1 MTRILAIANQKGGV
15 GKTTTAINL
24 AACLVRASS
33 RVLLVDIDPQGNST
47 VGSGVPLRDPEAG
60 TYEVLLGEAAIDDAI
75 VGTGAG
81 YGLLPANPDLAGA
94 QVEIQDLPRR
104 DYRLRDAI
112 GSLEGRYD
120 LVVIDCPPSINVLT
134 INALAAAR
142 EVLIPVQCEYY
153 ALEGLAS
160 LMETVDLVRRGL
172 NPELGIL
179 GLVRTMYD
187 RRNSLAFEVS
197 EQLGEHFGDTLFRT
211 IIPRNVRLAE
221 APGYGRPVIEYD
233 RNCAGSQAYL
243 ALACEVLRRE
253 PREA

>member
-24 AACLVRASS
+24 AACLVRASN

-47 VGSGVPLRDPEAG
+47 AGSGVSMRDLEAG
-60 TYEVLLGEAAIDDAI
+60 TYEVLLGEAGIDDAI
-75 VGTGAG
+75 VPTGAG
-81 YGLLPANPDLAGA
+81 YELLPSNPDLAGA
-94 QVEIQDLPRR
+94 QVELQELDRR

-112 GSLEGRYD
+112 GSLKGRFD
-120 LVVIDCPPSINVLT
+120 MVVMDCPPSINVLT
-134 INALAAAR
+134 INALVAAR

-160 LMETVDLVRRGL
+160 LIETVDLVRQGL
-172 NPELGIL
+172 NPELRIL

-187 RRNSLAFEVS
+187 RRNSLAWEVS
-197 EQLGEHFGDTLFRT
+197 EQLSQHFEDTLFRT

-221 APGYGRPVIEYD
+221 APGYGRPVIDYD

-243 ALACEVLRRE
+243 ALACEVLRRTS
-253 PREA
+253 

>member
-24 AACLVRASS
+24 AACLVRAAN

-47 VGSGVPLRDPEAG
+47 AGSGVSMRDQEAG
-60 TYEVLLGEAAIDDAI
+60 TYEVLLGEVAPEDAI
-75 VGTGAG
+75 VTTGAG
-81 YGLLPANPDLAGA
+81 YALLPSNPDLAGA
-94 QVEIQDLPRR
+94 QVELQELDRR

-112 GSLEGRYD
+112 ASLEGRFD
-120 LVVIDCPPSINVLT
+120 MVVMDCPPSINVLT
-134 INALAAAR
+134 INALTAAR

-160 LMETVDLVRRGL
+160 LMETVELVRQGL
-172 NPELGIL
+172 NPELRIL

-187 RRNSLAFEVS
+187 RRNSLAWEVS
-197 EQLGEHFGDTLFRT
+197 EQLSEHFADTLFRT

-243 ALACEVLRRE
+243 ALACEVLRR
-253 PREA
+253 AS